1 MHLSVSNAA
10 DKVRE
15 DTTLIG
21 TRGASPSPK
30 MPFLDE
36 MKGAKGDE
44 LAVRV
49 HGSRVQSKG
58 IHSQKRG
65 LRNTTSKHS
74 ALNISTFQISQF
86 LNKKILCIIVNIMHH

>member
-1 MHLSVSNAA
+1 MHLSVSNTA
-10 DKVRE
+10 DKARE

-44 LAVRV
+44 LAARV
-49 HGSRVQSKG
+49 HDSRAQSKG
-58 IHSQKRG
+58 IQSKEGVQ
-65 LRNTTSKHS
+65 NMTSKHS
-74 ALNISTFQISQF
+74 ALNV
-86 LNKKILCIIVNIMHH
+86 LEMKGAL

>member
-65 LRNTTSKHS
+65 ASKYDIQTQCFTNT
-74 ALNISTFQISQF
+74 QF
-86 LNKKILCIIVNIMHH
+86 HI